1 MLRRDEKRNYIRPKS
16 SGNLKFTDIREYSP
30 KKAKSYTIPWGYS
43 FYKIKIDFEKLTEQE
58 KKIIAQ
64 LIKDSHRM
72 VQPKSKPL
80 SLKRAEHRKL
90 AKIFVKGDSVKN
102 PNAAW
107 DISELEID

>member
-1 MLRRDEKRNYIRPKS
+1 
-16 SGNLKFTDIREYSP
+16 
-30 KKAKSYTIPWGYS
+30 
-43 FYKIKIDFEKLTEQE
+43 
-58 KKIIAQ
+58 
-64 LIKDSHRM
+64 M

-107 DISELEID
+107 DISELKID

>member
-1 MLRRDEKRNYIRPKS
+1 MGIQLY
-16 SGNLKFTDIREYSP
+16 
-30 KKAKSYTIPWGYS
+30 KAE
-43 FYKIKIDFEKLTEQE
+43 IDFEKVTEQE

-72 VQPKSKPL
+72 VQQGSKPL
-80 SLKRAEHRKL
+80 TVKKTEHRKL

-107 DISELEID
+107 DISDIID